1 MMVGEFELKIMTET
15 VRDFCPAGRLRAALN
30 FGNRVLIGRDGA
42 GRPQGITADLAQEL
56 AARLGVDLGFVE
68 MERAVDVADSATNGL
83 WDLCFL
89 AVDPKRAE
97 TITFSAPYVQIDGS
111 YLAGAACPVATAEE
125 LVVSGLPVGS
135 VVGSAYSLT
144 LARQPGA
151 EHVVYYEDI
160 YAMLAALDGGEVAAV
175 AGIAAVMEQEARKR
189 TGSRVLSPPFMSIRQ
204 AMGLPRGR
212 PNAEVFLSHFLH
224 SCSTSGLIGDI
235 LERHGVARSCALG
248 LG

>member
-1 MMVGEFELKIMTET
+1 MEITTET
-15 VRDFCPAGRLRAALN
+15 VRDFCPTGRLRSALN
-30 FGNRVLIGRDGA
+30 FGNRVLIGRDSA
-42 GRPQGITADLAQEL
+42 GRPQGITADLAQDL
-56 AARLGVDLGFVE
+56 AARLGVDLEFVE
-68 MERAVDVADSATNGL
+68 MERAVDAADSATDGC

-111 YLAGAACPVATAEE
+111 YLAGAACAVATAEE

-160 YAMLAALDGGEVAAV
+160 YAMFAALDAGEVAAV
-175 AGIAAVMEQEARKR
+175 AGIAAVMAQESQSRP
-189 TGSRVLSPPFMSIRQ
+189 GSRVLSPPFMSIRQ
-204 AMGLPRGR
+204 AMGLPYGR
-212 PNAEVFLSHFLH
+212 PEATAFLH
-224 SCSTSGLIGDI
+224 HFTRTCARSGLIGDI
-235 LERHGVARSCALG
+235 LEKHGVARSCALTSEDG
-248 LG
+248 SLP